1 MLSLSTL
8 KNKKNRDNVIWW
20 KQFTQ
25 LENDILNRFWFGII
39 LWINQF
45 TYQQQA
51 SESQGAEE
59 EEEEGEMV
67 IEEEEEEVE
76 EVKPAKGKKVRAEGF
91 TCSFIHERTQ
101 VNKLEQINCC
111 LVVNDW

>member
-1 MLSLSTL
+1 M
-8 KNKKNRDNVIWW
+8 
-20 KQFTQ
+20 
-25 LENDILNRFWFGII
+25 NRFWFGII

-67 IEEEEEEVE
+67 IEEEEEEEEVE

-91 TCSFIHERTQ
+91 TCSLIHERTQ

-111 LVVNDW
+111 LVIND

>member
-1 MLSLSTL
+1 M
-8 KNKKNRDNVIWW
+8 
-20 KQFTQ
+20 
-25 LENDILNRFWFGII
+25 NRFWFGII

-45 TYQQQA
+45 TYQQQS

-67 IEEEEEEVE
+67 IEEEEEEEVE

-111 LVVNDW
+111 LVINH

>member
-1 MLSLSTL
+1 
-8 KNKKNRDNVIWW
+8 
-20 KQFTQ
+20 
-25 LENDILNRFWFGII
+25 
-39 LWINQF
+39 
-45 TYQQQA
+45 
-51 SESQGAEE
+51 
-59 EEEEGEMV
+59 MV

-111 LVVNDW
+111 LVIND